1 MQRRN
6 LLGLAAITLLMGLGT
21 LPVDSQILDRAIPA
35 DPVSVTGGKVAGN
48 LLATGVRAYL
58 GIPFA
63 APPVGALR
71 WKEPQPVVP
80 WSGLRQALTRPPA
93 CMQTG
98 ISEPISED
106 CLYLNL
112 WAPPQSKPGSKLPVV
127 VYIYGGGFSRGSA
140 SSPVVSGANLAA
152 KGVVYV
158 AGNYRVGPFGF
169 LAHPDLDKENPHN
182 ASGDYGL
189 LDQLA
194 VLKWV
199 RANIARFGG
208 DPGNVTVIGHSAGS
222 VSASALQAS
231 PLAAGL
237 FQKTMGI
244 SASGLTWE
252 AGVFRSKDQAERDGV
267 AVQQA
272 LKAKNIAEM
281 RAMSADRILAQRGG
295 PPSVDGW
302 FMPRDPKDIFAAGEQ
317 SDAAAFVGFT
327 RDEGYGAFMSVQ
339 SPEEYVS
346 AAKRMYGADAEKLLA
361 LYPANQDFKHNA
373 QLAARDIT
381 LGTAMRRWAM
391 GQASASRKP
400 AYVYMTATL
409 HHYSPDKQP
418 EPDAYETRAFHG
430 SDNAFWLNTIDGY
443 NATAVTRQWT
453 KADYALADKMS
464 DMLVAFVKTGKPGIA
479 GVTVPRY
486 DPKNEQLLA
495 ITVDGMQVMPFPGR
509 DNVIFLH
516 GLKIAPREDGPPRR
530 AS

>member
-1 MQRRN
+1 MTANRFFR
-6 LLGLAAITLLMGLGT
+6 LTAITLLLGAFSIP
-21 LPVDSQILDRAIPA
+21 LDAQIRDSAIA
-35 DPVSVTGGKVAGN
+35 GDPVAVTGGRVAGN
-48 LLATGVRAYL
+48 LLANGVKAYL

-63 APPVGALR
+63 APPVGNLR
-71 WKEPQPVVP
+71 WKEPQPVVA
-80 WSGLRQALTRPPA
+80 WKGIREALTLPPA
-93 CMQTG
+93 CMQPG
-98 ISEPISED
+98 IAEPISED

-112 WAPPQSKPGSKLPVV
+112 WAPGKARAGAKLPVI

-140 SSPVVSGANLAA
+140 SSPVVAGANLAA

-199 RANIARFGG
+199 HANIARFGG
-208 DPGNVTVIGHSAGS
+208 DPGNVTVVGHSAGS

-237 FQKTMGI
+237 FQKDMGI

-252 AGVFRSKDQAERDGV
+252 AGVFRSKEAAERDGV
-267 AVQQA
+267 KVQEALQA
-272 LKAKNIAEM
+272 PNIAAM

-302 FMPRDPKDIFAAGEQ
+302 YMPKDPKDIFAAGEQ
-317 SDAAAFVGFT
+317 NDVISFVGFT
-327 RDEGYGAFMSVQ
+327 RDEGYGDFMTVQ
-339 SPEEYVS
+339 SPEEYKVAARRSYGDS
-346 AAKRMYGADAEKLLA
+346 ADKLLA
-361 LYPANQDFKHNA
+361 LYPADKDFKHNA

-391 GQASASRKP
+391 GQASPSRKP
-400 AYVYMTATL
+400 AYVYMTAIP
-409 HHYSPDKQP
+409 HHFTP
-418 EPDAYETRAFHG
+418 EKAPPPGSYESTAFHG
-430 SDNAFWLNTIDGY
+430 SDNAFWLDTIEGY
-443 NATAVTRQWT
+443 NAAGPTRQWT
-453 KADYALADKMS
+453 AADHKLADKMS
-464 DMLVAFVKTGKPGIA
+464 DMLVAFARSGSPNVP

-486 DPKNEQLLA
+486 NPADEKLIA
-495 ITVDGMQVMPFPGR
+495 IDVDGMRVMPFPGHE
-509 DNVIFLH
+509 NVSFLH
-516 GLKIAPREDGPPRR
+516 GLKIAERPPGSRR
-530 AS
+530 Q

>member
-1 MQRRN
+1 MGHRIFR
-6 LLGLAAITLLMGLGT
+6 LTILAALMMMSATIG
-21 LPVDSQILDRAIPA
+21 VDAQIRNRAIPG
-35 DPVSVTGGKVAGN
+35 DPINITGGRVAGN
-48 LLATGVRAYL
+48 LLSSGVKAYL

-63 APPVGALR
+63 APPVGDLR
-71 WKEPQPVVP
+71 WKEPQAVVP
-80 WSGLRQALTRPPA
+80 WKGVREAVALPPA

-98 ISEPISED
+98 IAEPISED

-112 WAPPQSKPGSKLPVV
+112 WAPAKAKMGAKLPVV

-140 SSPVVSGANLAA
+140 SSPLVAGAHLAA

-169 LAHPDLDKENPHN
+169 LAHPDLDKENSHN

-199 RANIARFGG
+199 HANIARFGG
-208 DPGNVTVIGHSAGS
+208 DPGNVTVVGHSAGS

-237 FQKTMGI
+237 FQKDMGI

-252 AGVFRSKDQAERDGV
+252 AGVFRSKEAAEHDGV
-267 AVQQA
+267 MVQEA
-272 LKAKNIAEM
+272 LKAPNIAAM
-281 RAMSADRILAQRGG
+281 RAISADRILAQRGG

-302 FMPRDPKDIFAAGEQ
+302 FMPRDPKDIFAAGAQ
-317 SDAAAFVGFT
+317 NDIISFVGFT
-327 RDEGYGAFMSVQ
+327 RDEGYGDFMSVQ

-346 AAKRMYGADAEKLLA
+346 AARRMYGADADKLLA
-361 LYPANQDFKHNA
+361 LYPADQNFKHNA

-391 GQASASRKP
+391 GQAAAGRKP
-400 AYVYMTATL
+400 SYVYMTAIPHRYT
-409 HHYSPDKQP
+409 P
-418 EPDAYETRAFHG
+418 EKTPPAGSYESTAFHG
-430 SDNAFWLNTIDGY
+430 SDNAFWLDTIDGY
-443 NATAVTRQWT
+443 NAVTPSRQWT
-453 KADYALADKMS
+453 PAHHKLADRMS
-464 DMLVAFVKTGKPGIA
+464 DMLVAFAKTGSPDIS

-486 DPKNEQLLA
+486 DRADEKLLS
-495 ITVDGMQVMPFPGR
+495 IDVDGMRVAPFPGR
-509 DNVIFLH
+509 DNVTFLH
-516 GLKIAPREDGPPRR
+516 GLKIAARESGAPRQ
-530 AS
+530 